1 MYEPF
6 RRSEGGTRT
15 ETLLRN
21 IRWFLPLILCL
32 LPLQSQAQVTKTE
45 ITIEL
50 LNGLLNSRPAFSW
63 TLNDVTDL
71 LGRPSAVENPVA
83 GIVGARLH
91 YHEAGVSF
99 WFEAP
104 QKDPQQKVF
113 VLSIYLSKTW
123 DARNRNHFQP
133 FRGTLVPT
141 VDANWK
147 ADHILKEL
155 APFNPKVETVEEQRQ
170 KAQASGL
177 RTPLPDL
184 QELIRVQRDGHRVNF
199 FVEPNT
205 KFLERVTIIK

>member
-1 MYEPF
+1 MQEPF
-6 RRSEGGTRT
+6 LSSEGGTQR
-15 ETLLRN
+15 EILLRSV
-21 IRWFLPLILCL
+21 RWFLPLILWL
-32 LPLQSQAQVTKTE
+32 LPLQSQAQVTKPE

-50 LNGLLNSRPAFSW
+50 LNGMLNGRPALSW
-63 TLNDVTDL
+63 TLNEVTDL

-83 GIVGARLH
+83 RVVGARLH

-104 QKDPQQKVF
+104 QKDPQQAVF

-133 FRGTLVPT
+133 FRGTLVPA

-170 KAQASGL
+170 KWQASGV
-177 RTPLPDL
+177 RAPLTDL
-184 QELIRVQRDGHRVNF
+184 QELIRVQRDVYRVNF
-199 FVEPNT
+199 LVEPNT
-205 KFLERVTIIK
+205 KFLERVTITK